1 MEAPWSGLAAIW
13 YLGLLGSLARVAGT
27 HYRYLWRGCYPCHLG
42 QAGYPVSAGNP
53 RPGGSGGLCAGRA
66 GCALPRVRC
75 LCFPP
80 SQFAPREAD
89 GVVGGSG
96 VGADGEAAAA
106 SGTGP
111 VCPESSDIPD
121 PSLAWLRGLLTA
133 FRPLDQREEK
143 RTAAVFARGHQGC
156 TSPRH
161 QQLRG
166 LSRRG
171 RVGRRERPLGSWSRV
186 SFSRVPRP
194 LGAVCGCGRCCPVT
208 PPPTPAPQGWG
219 VSSALWM
226 AGSAGRT
233 PAALGK
239 QLNPCPESVLPLPRW
254 YPRWASLLQ
263 EAPERLWVPWSLES
277 GNLRNVTRGV
287 VCRES

>member
-1 MEAPWSGLAAIW
+1 MEAPRSGLAAIW

-53 RPGGSGGLCAGRA
+53 RPGGSGGLCAERA
-66 GCALPRVRC
+66 GCALSRVRC

-96 VGADGEAAAA
+96 VGSDVEAAAA

-133 FRPLDQREEK
+133 FQPLDQREEK

-161 QQLRG
+161 QQLWG

-171 RVGRRERPLGSWSRV
+171 RAGPRERPLGSWSRV
-186 SFSRVPRP
+186 SFSRVPKASAP
-194 LGAVCGCGRCCPVT
+194 WGLCVDAAGAVCH
-208 PPPTPAPQGWG
+208 PPHPHPPRLGSV
-219 VSSALWM
+219 VSLV
-226 AGSAGRT
+226 GSRVSWED
-233 PAALGK
+233 PSSPWEAA
-239 QLNPCPESVLPLPRW
+239 EPL
-254 YPRWASLLQ
+254 S
-263 EAPERLWVPWSLES
+263 
-277 GNLRNVTRGV
+277 
-287 VCRES
+287 